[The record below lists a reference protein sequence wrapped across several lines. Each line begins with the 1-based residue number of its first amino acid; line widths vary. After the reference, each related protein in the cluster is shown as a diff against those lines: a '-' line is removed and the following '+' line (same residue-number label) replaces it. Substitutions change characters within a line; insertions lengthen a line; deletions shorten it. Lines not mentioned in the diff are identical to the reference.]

1 MKNIHKVFGQSLLI
15 AIVLLL
21 AVNREHAMAQ
31 SNITTPVFKH
41 YVGESGRPLKN
52 GMQQVA
58 EYEYNVYVN
67 TSMANYTSGGKKYI
81 ALRLPIASFN
91 VYQNLYSNS
100 TYSSSQ
106 RQYRGST
113 LEPLGYYRWYDY
125 TTDKAAANVVKYDSR
140 ANVLASMNNEAGESA
155 GLFAYNMDLGGG
167 YNINGPCLELC
178 GVAYNPPAESDN
190 ADWAGQT
197 IACDVSR
204 YVDYNSTT
212 ASDPFEHEPT
222 LSVRYIFHIH
232 STATLAQNIKKALL
246 STDAGSDKAFEDYK
260 QVTFG
265 AKDNNST
272 VNLRLKLPDVSDYW
286 FYPMSNYMSHHVFA
300 TADDHKIVESDFNPS
315 ATPVRAT
322 QISFREYDPSLQYY
336 RQISN
341 GANYRWDVSLAS
353 LNNSS
358 WANLNGSTSGV
369 TAPKIKKG
377 DKVYL
382 VALANNGTSYCPIA
396 CWTLTI
402 GSDYLKT
409 AKQIADGNLIQRTS
423 EYLESHYTHIPTIT
437 FDNDNDALTE
447 AMPTSPTDN
456 LSSKPSVFV
465 RRSYGYVYPSLIDK
479 SWMKHSYNAVSNSSR
494 ISRNPQFSPLHGEY
508 GIYKSANFTNGS
520 TIVSTR
526 DVAGTDDRYNAKS
539 SYTWYYAH
547 RNNNSGVDKS
557 EVVVFDRTHERDN
570 SRYGSFLYVDA
581 SEESREIGYEE
592 FEGTLCSGSEI
603 VVSAWVADMTSRWND
618 QETRPEVKFYI
629 YGINKDEEG
638 NVQDKKLFGV
648 IASGDSKLN
657 TDDKETNNRKQ
668 TNPDII
674 RGQWYNVFGRLKLAS
689 NLGAENYTW
698 VRVTIQNSCKSTNGA
713 DYAVDDI
720 DIYQK
725 TAKLTV
731 TQNKPICP
739 DENTAGETASAD
751 TKVTLK
757 ITGDYN
763 TLLETAGTHR
773 KLFYR
778 FYCNDNQAVVT
789 GSNFYG
795 SGADNYGTVTIPDS
809 YNADATLGTEDN
821 SNKQFETNRYG
832 EYLLVLCNRFF
843 ALNPNKKYYVQLAF
857 PSDDADTTPDTW
869 GSAQNGCSVYSSE
882 FSLVQQNVVITNGSG
897 AISTSVKVACDK
909 DEVTDYSISAS
920 VTTSDVENGGTIK
933 FSSQPFD
940 WYVGSRSDFNK
951 VENLAEAL
959 KAFRT
964 AYPNATSYD
973 QPVTGVYTETYK
985 NVLAA
990 NIYDAAHT
998 SGKLLLSANT
1008 SLSGYPFKVGTYTV
1022 SAIPMK
1028 SSATIGNY
1036 TYEFCSDPME
1046 FTVRSIKQGV
1056 DLALGMPNVIY
1067 PASTSSSSYSYR
1079 TIRVGLPQLKAMNE
1093 VTSGCLRV
1101 PIQSR
1106 SVNQTVSTT
1115 ADLKFVGD
1123 DNTTASKQ
1131 LILSDT
1137 NDPTLAS
1144 QVGTLALGELLS
1156 SDLSHDKTTLDF
1168 HIPADKLSKLHEGYY
1183 YELELRFITTNSTD
1197 AAVLNCPGQ
1206 TYFRLKIVPEYLTWT
1221 PTVNSNWNQDA
1232 NWMRSTANDLYK
1244 NDYTDYGTASLTGG
1258 AVDENVSRQSTYVPM
1273 YFTKVTIP
1281 KLVIGYYPTMGFV
1294 SYSTVNGL
1302 ALSLAN
1308 DKTQPAQ
1315 ADIAY
1320 EMEAK
1325 KPETDGIYDCQNFHG
1340 NVCEQIYFKPGA
1352 EMRSQ
1357 QYLQYE
1363 RAWVDMEMTVN
1374 VWNSLSAPLKDVVA
1388 GDFYVPFSTGRQQ
1401 TEAFTDIT
1409 YNTTDNSRVKYP
1421 FYQRSWGESN
1431 SEETT
1436 TGGTN
1441 YPAWDNPE
1449 SLLPTEGVDVT
1460 STGWSHVYN
1469 KVDKSYSSASQT
1481 DNAGFSVKSGDS
1493 YLPNNESVRTSKA
1506 LVRLPK
1512 ADTQY
1517 SYYAITD
1524 GKTDLQT
1531 ITLSA
1536 RDSLY
1541 RLKVNPDMADGSL
1554 AQIKYTPS
1562 AVEPTDNHF
1571 YLVGNPYTA
1580 SISVSRFLANNSS
1593 ALSEQKVWVLRDNN
1607 IYEMPSTTAVS
1618 EQTDVI
1624 KPTESFFVKMAD
1636 GPQTITFS
1644 KTQQVDPLMATGT
1657 MLVAAAKPNY
1667 ITYTLDRKGTTN
1679 IDDISVALQVR
1690 AWSPEHNVL
1699 VVSNESDKTIRT
1711 IEVIDVTGKIWHVLH
1726 PKVKGTWRVN
1736 VPSGVYVVRT
1746 TFEQNGNGGICKL
1759 VVK

>member
-1 MKNIHKVFGQSLLI
+1 MFKYLSSLFFAL
-15 AIVLLL
+15 ALLC
-21 AVNREHAMAQ
+21 AAQ
-31 SNITTPVFKH
+31 APAQTATPVFKH

-58 EYEYNVYVN
+58 EYEYDVYVN
-67 TSMANYTSGGKKYI
+67 TSMANYTTKDGKKYI
-81 ALRLPIASFN
+81 ALRLPMASFN
-91 VYQNLYSNS
+91 VYQNLYS
-100 TYSSSQ
+100 TKPYTLGSQ

-125 TTDKAAANVVKYDSR
+125 TTDKAAANVVKYASS

-167 YNINGPCLELC
+167 LNINGPCLELC
-178 GVAYNPPAESDN
+178 GVGYNPPAESDN

-246 STDAGSDKAFEDYK
+246 NTEDGSDKAFEDYK
-260 QVTFG
+260 QVSFG

-286 FYPMSNYMSHHVFA
+286 FYPMNNYMSHHVFA
-300 TADDHKIVESDFNPS
+300 TADDHKIVESDFTS
-315 ATPVRAT
+315 TTPVRAT
-322 QISFREYDPSLQYY
+322 KISFREYDPSLQYY

-341 GANYRWDVSLAS
+341 DANYRLDVSLNA
-353 LNNSS
+353 LNNKS
-358 WANLNGSTSGV
+358 WADLNGNTGV
-369 TAPKIKKG
+369 TAPTIKKG

-382 VALANNGTSYCPIA
+382 VALANDGTSYCPIA

-409 AKQIADGNLIQRTS
+409 AQQIADGNLIHRTS

-447 AMPTSPTDN
+447 AMPTSPSDN

-479 SWMKHSYNAVSNSSR
+479 SWMKDSYNAVSKSSR

-557 EVVVFDRTHERDN
+557 GVVVFDRTHERDN

-581 SEESREIGYEE
+581 SDESREIGYEE
-592 FEGTLCSGSEI
+592 FEATLCSGSEM
-603 VVSAWVADMTSRWND
+603 VVSAWIADMTSRWND
-618 QETRPEVKFYI
+618 EETRPEVKFYI

-657 TDDKETNNRKQ
+657 SDDKEKKKGGNI
-668 TNPDII
+668 NPDII

-720 DIYQK
+720 DLYYK

-751 TKVTLK
+751 KRVTLK
-757 ITGDYN
+757 ITSDYN

-778 FYCNDNQAVVT
+778 FYCNDDQSAVT
-789 GSNFYG
+789 GPDFYG
-795 SGADNYGTVTIPDS
+795 SGADKYGTVTIPDS

-821 SNKQFETNRYG
+821 SNKQFETNSYG
-832 EYLLVLCNRFF
+832 EYLLVLCNRYF
-843 ALNPNKKYYVQLAF
+843 ALNPNKKYYVQLAL

-869 GSAQNGCSVYSSE
+869 GSSQNGCSVYSSE

-909 DEVTDYSISAS
+909 DEVTDYSIAAS
-920 VTTSDVENGGTIK
+920 LTTSDVENGGTIK

-1106 SVNQTVSTT
+1106 SVNQSVSTT

-1123 DNTTASKQ
+1123 DNSTASKQ

-1137 NDPTLAS
+1137 NDPTLKF

-1168 HIPADKLSKLHEGYY
+1168 HIPADNVSKLHEGYY
-1183 YELELRFITTNSTD
+1183 YELELRFITTNNTD
-1197 AAVLNCPGQ
+1197 ATVLKCPGQ
-1206 TYFRLKIVPEYLTWT
+1206 TYFRLKVVPEYLTWT

-1232 NWMRSTANDLYK
+1232 NWMRSTAKDLYK

-1258 AVDENVSRQSTYVPM
+1258 TVDENVTRQSTYVPM

-1281 KLVIGYYPTMGFV
+1281 KLAIGYYPTLGFI

-1315 ADIAY
+1315 AGIAY

-1363 RAWVDMEMTVN
+1363 KAWVDMEMTVN
-1374 VWNSLSAPLKDVVA
+1374 VWNTLSAPLKDVVA

-1436 TGGTN
+1436 TGGTT
-1441 YPAWDNPE
+1441 YPAWDSPE
-1449 SLLPTEGVDVT
+1449 SLLPAEGVDVT

-1481 DNAGFSVKSGDS
+1481 DNAGFSVKAGDS

-1562 AVEPTDNHF
+1562 AVKPTDNNF

-1580 SISVSRFLANNSS
+1580 SISVSRFLANNTS

-1607 IYEMPSTTAVS
+1607 IYEMPSTTSVS

-1636 GPQTITFS
+1636 GAQNITFS

-1699 VVSNESDKTIRT
+1699 VVSNESGKSIRT

-1726 PKVKGTWRVN
+1726 PKAKGTWRVN

-1746 TFEQNGNGGICKL
+1746 TFEQNGKGGICKL